1 MAVSRPATRR
11 PQLLAPNRG
20 VTHVFIQRA
29 AMFESLSA
37 RLQGV
42 IDRLRGQAKIT
53 EADLDASLR
62 EIRLAL
68 LEADVNFRVVKDF
81 VARVR
86 ERALGTD
93 LLSGLHP
100 GQQVVK
106 IVHDELMAVLGGERQ
121 HLALTG
127 SPAVVMLVGLQ
138 GSGKT
143 TTAAKLAVR
152 LRKDGRRPLL
162 VAADVYRPAA
172 VDQLVQLGDQI
183 GVEVHTRSSGTPALE
198 VARSGL
204 EDARQRGTDV
214 VILDTAGRL
223 HVDEGMMDELVRVA
237 GVVTPS
243 ETLLVVDAMTG
254 QEAVRVAE
262 AFHARLPVSGLV
274 LTKMDGDARGGAALS
289 IRSATGLPI
298 VYIGTGERPDGLEAF
313 HPDRLAQ
320 RILGM
325 GDVLSLVERVQE
337 TVDRDEAERMT
348 QRMLESRF
356 TLDDFRSQLA
366 QVKKMG
372 PIGQVL
378 QMIPGAGQMAG
389 AAQAAVDGGE
399 LKRIE
404 AIINSMTPY
413 ERRHSEVI
421 KASRRRRIALGS
433 GTSTADVNRLLK
445 QFSEMQRL
453 MKALGGGRL
462 PQGSGLRGLFGRG

>member
-1 MAVSRPATRR
+1 
-11 PQLLAPNRG
+11 
-20 VTHVFIQRA
+20 
-29 AMFESLSA
+29 MFESLST
-37 RLQGV
+37 RLQAV
-42 IDRLRGQAKIT
+42 ADRLRGKARIT
-53 EADLDASLR
+53 EADLDVALR

-68 LEADVNFRVVKDF
+68 LEADVNFKVVKDF

-106 IVHDELMAVLGGERQ
+106 IVHDELVAVLGGER
-121 HLALTG
+121 HALSLDG
-127 SPAVVMLVGLQ
+127 KPSVVMLVGLQ

-152 LRKDGRRPLL
+152 LRKGGRRPLL

-183 GVEVHTRSSGTPALE
+183 GIEVHSRPVGTPALE
-198 VARSGL
+198 VARSGV
-204 EDARQRGTDV
+204 EVARQRGLDLV
-214 VILDTAGRL
+214 LLDTAGRL
-223 HVDEGMMDELVRVA
+223 HVDEPMMDELVRIA
-237 GVVTPS
+237 GAVTPA

-262 AFHARLPVSGLV
+262 SFHHRLPVTGLI

-289 IRSATGLPI
+289 IRSATGLTI
-298 VYIGTGERPDGLEAF
+298 SFIGTGERTDGLEPF

-337 TVDRDEAERMT
+337 SVDTEEAERVA
-348 QRMLESRF
+348 QRMMESRF
-356 TLDDFRSQLA
+356 TLEDFRSQLS
-366 QVKKMG
+366 QVKKLG

-389 AAQAAVDGGE
+389 AAQQAVDDGH
-399 LKRIE
+399 LQRIE
-404 AIINSMTPY
+404 AIIDSMTPE
-413 ERRHSEVI
+413 ERRHPELI
-421 KASRRRRIALGS
+421 KASRRRRIAAGS
-433 GTSTADVNRLLK
+433 GTTSADVNRVLK
-445 QFSEMQRL
+445 QFADMQKLMRQLGNGRL
-453 MKALGGGRL
+453 PGLGGGL
-462 PQGSGLRGLFGRG
+462 SGILGR

>member
-1 MAVSRPATRR
+1 
-11 PQLLAPNRG
+11 
-20 VTHVFIQRA
+20 
-29 AMFESLSA
+29 MFESLSA
-37 RLQGV
+37 RLQSV
-42 IDRLRGQAKIT
+42 TERLRGKAKIT
-53 EADLDASLR
+53 EADLEVALR

-68 LEADVNFRVVKDF
+68 LEADVNFKVVKEF

-86 ERALGTD
+86 ERALGGEVLT
-93 LLSGLHP
+93 GVHP
-100 GQQVVK
+100 GQQIVK
-106 IVHDELMAVLGGERQ
+106 VVHDELVAILGGDRHQLQLTERP
-121 HLALTG
+121 
-127 SPAVVMLVGLQ
+127 SVVMLVGLQ

-152 LRKDGRRPLL
+152 LRRDGRKPLL

-183 GVEVHTRSSGTPALE
+183 GIEVHSRPVGTPALE

-204 EDARQRGTDV
+204 ELARQRGLDV
-214 VILDTAGRL
+214 MLLDTAGRL
-223 HVDEGMMDELVRVA
+223 HVDEAMMEELVRIA
-237 GVVTPS
+237 GVVQPA

-254 QEAVRVAE
+254 QEAVKVAE

-289 IRSATGLPI
+289 IRQATGLPI
-298 VYIGTGERPDGLEAF
+298 TFIGTGERTDGLEAF

-325 GDVLSLVERVQE
+325 GDILSLVERVQE
-337 TVDRDEAERMT
+337 NVDQEEAERVAK
-348 QRMLESRF
+348 RMMEARF
-356 TLDDFRSQLA
+356 TLEDFRGQL
-366 QVKKMG
+366 QQIKKMG

-378 QMIPGAGQMAG
+378 QMIPGAGQMAN
-389 AAQAAVDGGE
+389 AAQQAVDEGQ

-404 AIINSMTPY
+404 AIIDSMTPA
-413 ERRHSEVI
+413 ERRQPELI

-445 QFSEMQRL
+445 QFVDMQRL
-453 MKALGGGRL
+453 MKQFSGGRMPKLPGGMGGFGGLGGLLGR
-462 PQGSGLRGLFGRG
+462 

>member
-1 MAVSRPATRR
+1 
-11 PQLLAPNRG
+11 
-20 VTHVFIQRA
+20 
-29 AMFESLSA
+29 MFESLSA
-37 RLQGV
+37 RLQAV
-42 IDRLRGQAKIT
+42 VDRLRGQAKIT

-68 LEADVNFRVVKDF
+68 LEADVNFRVVKEF

-86 ERALGTD
+86 ERALGAD

-106 IVHDELMAVLGGERQ
+106 IVHDELVAVLGGERQ
-121 HLALTG
+121 HLGLTG
-127 SPAVVMLVGLQ
+127 RPAVVMLVGLQ

-152 LRKDGRRPLL
+152 LRKDGRKPLL

-183 GVEVHTRSSGTPALE
+183 GVEVHTRSSGTPTIE

-237 GVVTPS
+237 GAVTPA

-262 AFHARLPVSGLV
+262 AFHSRLPVSGLV

-289 IRSATGLPI
+289 IRSTTGLPI

-337 TVDRDEAERMT
+337 TVDHDEAERIT

-356 TLDDFRSQLA
+356 TLDDFRIQLA

-404 AIINSMTPY
+404 AIIDSMTPH
-413 ERRHSEVI
+413 ERRHPETI

-433 GTSTADVNRLLK
+433 GTSTANVNRVLR
-445 QFSEMQRL
+445 QFNEMQRL
-453 MKALGGGRL
+453 MKSLGGGRL
-462 PQGSGLRGLFGRG
+462 PQGAGLRGLFGRG